1 MEIEINI
8 NFKSK
13 STINFLTD
21 NSFDLAILMLINRF
35 VNVIMFNYYL
45 E

>member
-8 NFKSK
+8 NFKS
-13 STINFLTD
+13 TVNFLTD

-35 VNVIMFNYYL
+35 VNVITFNYYL